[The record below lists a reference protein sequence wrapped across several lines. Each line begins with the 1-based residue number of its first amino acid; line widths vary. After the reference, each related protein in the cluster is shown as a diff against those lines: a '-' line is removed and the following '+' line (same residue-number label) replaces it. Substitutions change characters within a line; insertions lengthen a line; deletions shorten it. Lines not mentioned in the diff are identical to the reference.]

1 MVEHGKFGTAT
12 KELFARSGI
21 FYCYIDEFYSGNSND
36 IKITALL
43 KELNKYIKDRVHL
56 NTNDMLNTAMT
67 SARVFMSESE
77 KKQFYDKYIR
87 NMYLEIDKD
96 GNISINL
103 KTGK

>member
-1 MVEHGKFGTAT
+1 
-12 KELFARSGI
+12 
-21 FYCYIDEFYSGNSND
+21 
-36 IKITALL
+36 
-43 KELNKYIKDRVHL
+43 
-56 NTNDMLNTAMT
+56 MLNTAMT

-77 KKQFYDKYIR
+77 RKQFYDKYIR